1 MTSKNKDYVPQLKT
15 LKDIAV
21 EAKEKINEERYNSQL
36 GLKTRFAKLNTA
48 LGKFFRFKQVTSI
61 NGLSGH
67 GKSALLNMILSD
79 FTNKNLNKEFKKD
92 VIIVHNSF
100 EMLPVDEVLRKVS
113 SKIEKSHLYLL
124 SSELVVEN
132 DVAKYNTITDM
143 EFQEIN
149 NYLEQDIDID
159 HYYFEHPT
167 NIYGILENI
176 KASIEFYQA
185 KYETTDIPK
194 VVVALDH
201 TLLVEQDK
209 GDGVLDTI
217 TKIAKTAI
225 WLKKKGYMVILLG
238 QLNNEIE
245 RPERIK
251 NPDLHFPIKSDIYAQ
266 GQLYNACDN
275 VLIIHQ
281 PELLGITQYGKNKL
295 DTRGLVHLQVIKQR
309 FGKVGSIWLEN
320 RFERGQL
327 VEITPKSHL
336 IKD

>member
-1 MTSKNKDYVPQLKT
+1 MAVKKDDYVPILKT
-15 LKDIAV
+15 KKDVAE
-21 EAKEKINEERYNSQL
+21 EAKAKINEERSGKQL
-36 GLKTRFAKLNTA
+36 GLRTRFSKLNTA

-67 GKSALLNMILSD
+67 GKSAILNMILAD
-79 FTNKNLNKEFKKD
+79 FTNKNLNNQFKEP

-100 EMLPVDEVLRKVS
+100 EMLPVDEVLRTVS
-113 SKIEKSHLYLL
+113 SKVEKSHLYLL
-124 SSELVVEN
+124 SSELVEN
-132 DVAKYNTITDM
+132 DGKVNYNTISDF
-143 EFQEIN
+143 ELDEISRA
-149 NYLEQDIDID
+149 LEEDEELE
-159 HYYFEHPT
+159 HYYFEQPT
-167 NIYGILENI
+167 NINGILTNI
-176 KASIEFYQA
+176 LKSISYYQE
-185 KYETTDIPK
+185 KHNTTLIPK

-209 GDGVLDTI
+209 GDSVLDTVS
-217 TKIAKTAI
+217 KIAKTAI

-275 VLIIHQ
+275 VLIVHQ
-281 PELLGITQYGKNKL
+281 PELLGIVRYGKNQL
-295 DTRGLVHLQVIKQR
+295 DTRNLVHLQVVKQR

-320 RFERGQL
+320 HFERGQL
-327 VEITPKSHL
+327 IEYTPKSYL
-336 IKD
+336 PPK